1 MRRHVDRELARAR
14 LSYSAKDATAGVK
27 AVVDRVVRVME
38 RTPQGQDLKW
48 SLSVP
53 QELNARIDADDLA
66 EVLGNLIENA
76 ALHAKS
82 SVAITA
88 RSQTGNVEIAVAD
101 DGPGIAEERQRE
113 ILARGRRLDTRSDGA
128 GLGLAIVTDVLDAW
142 GGSLALANGNP
153 GLVATVHLPVAKAR
167 TPLS

>member
-27 AVVDRVVRVME
+27 AVVYRVVRVME
-38 RTPQGQDLKW
+38 RTPQGQDLEW

-76 ALHAKS
+76 ARHAKTGV
-82 SVAITA
+82 SVSAQANGSGI
-88 RSQTGNVEIAVAD
+88 EIAVSD
-101 DGPGIAEERQRE
+101 DGSGIAEDRQRE
-113 ILARGRRLDTRSDGA
+113 ILARGQRLDTLSDGA

-142 GGSLALANGNP
+142 GGSLALANGEP
-153 GLVATVHLPVAKAR
+153 GLVATVHLPVATPR
-167 TPLS
+167 TALS